1 MYQCSKYNNNLNVS
15 GKKLKQL
22 RMKNNLSLSKLSTN
36 VFRVPVEELLTDF
49 IEELK
54 KEDVV

>member
-36 VFRVPVEELLTDF
+36 VFRVPVEELLTGF